1 MLHEKIEQLQSN
13 ESMQRDSVGFKAKLH
28 YYDIRINSFN
38 PYQSWV
44 DGATYGS
51 NWWSKR
57 NSFRAI
63 STAFDRM
70 NSMWFFTAVR
80 FILYES

>member
-51 NWWSKR
+51 N
-57 NSFRAI
+57 
-63 STAFDRM
+63 
-70 NSMWFFTAVR
+70 
-80 FILYES
+80 